1 MNDDSD
7 TYVEVTHGTW
17 GDRIWESL
25 KGIVI
30 GLVLI
35 PVSIALLSWNEEQA
49 VDRSGALAIATDVV
63 ISVPAERVSAA
74 NEGKLVH
81 VSGRVSTD
89 DVLADPDFGVEVSAI
104 KLVRSVETYQWLE
117 TSSSET
123 RDKFGG
129 GTETV
134 TTYKYS
140 KDWSSGLANSSSFKK
155 PEGHQNPSDTPF
167 QDIHLLAG
175 KVTLGAFELNEAM
188 IEAMDDLQPV
198 PLRQMAAELPDEL
211 DGRRALFT
219 GSEIYLGDSPDAPRI
234 GDMRVKFTMVAPADV
249 SVLSR
254 QRGVSFV
261 PYSTPTGDVQLVEYG
276 LKSPEAM
283 VRTAERESAVLTWA
297 LRLAG
302 FVLMF
307 MGFKLVFA
315 IIEAIAAFLPPL
327 AWLTG
332 AVLSVAAGILAFVLS
347 TIVIGTAW
355 MAQRPLVATGFVVAL
370 IGASV
375 TIWYRRRNKKPPQ

>member
-1 MNDDSD
+1 
-7 TYVEVTHGTW
+7 
-17 GDRIWESL
+17 
-25 KGIVI
+25 
-30 GLVLI
+30 
-35 PVSIALLSWNEEQA
+35 
-49 VDRSGALAIATDVV
+49 
-63 ISVPAERVSAA
+63 
-74 NEGKLVH
+74 
-81 VSGRVSTD
+81 
-89 DVLADPDFGVEVSAI
+89 
-104 KLVRSVETYQWLE
+104 
-117 TSSSET
+117 
-123 RDKFGG
+123 
-129 GTETV
+129 
-134 TTYKYS
+134 
-140 KDWSSGLANSSSFKK
+140 
-155 PEGHQNPSDTPF
+155 
-167 QDIHLLAG
+167 
-175 KVTLGAFELNEAM
+175 
-188 IEAMDDLQPV
+188 
-198 PLRQMAAELPDEL
+198 MAAELPDEL
-211 DGRRALFT
+211 DGRRVLFT

-234 GDMRVKFTMVAPADV
+234 GDMRVKFTMAAPADV

-327 AWLTG
+327 AWLSG

-375 TIWYRRRNKKPPQ
+375 AVWYRRRTKKHLPSPQ